1 MFVEES
7 QLSGI
12 QRRTAMRERI
22 QLELQASSARSSLG
36 LEMRKRKR
44 TLLMI
49 SERFMTVVLSGAL
62 TVLVNLSL

>member
-7 QLSGI
+7 QLGGI

-22 QLELQASSARSSLG
+22 QLELASFLSSELSRSQS
-36 LEMRKRKR
+36 EKAKQ
-44 TLLMI
+44 TLLRI

-62 TVLVNLSL
+62 TILVGWSF